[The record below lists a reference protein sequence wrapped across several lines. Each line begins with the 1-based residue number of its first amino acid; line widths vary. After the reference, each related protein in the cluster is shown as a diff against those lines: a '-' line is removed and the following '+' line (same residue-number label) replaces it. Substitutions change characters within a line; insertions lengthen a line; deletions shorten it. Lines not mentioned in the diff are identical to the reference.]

1 MNLWENSEGSPA
13 LLGATWVAA
22 EQAWNF
28 ALYSQHASRVTL
40 LLFSAEN
47 LMRPVFTYEFDP
59 YRNKTGV
66 VWHARVPA
74 RRAEEACYYAYSLDG
89 TGGGSHASGFHP
101 EKLLLDPYANQ
112 IFFPPSYER
121 SLACGAGRNTG
132 KALLGVLDWEKTRFD
147 WGKDSRTRHDH
158 DLIIYEMHVR
168 GFTMNPNSRV
178 VPERRGTFAGV
189 VEKIPYLRELGITA
203 VELMPVFEFD
213 DTEPNYWGYMPINF
227 FAPHAHY
234 ATHNG
239 DRCAVR
245 ECKAMVKA
253 LHEAGIEVILD
264 VVYNHTGEGNESGPT
279 LSFRG
284 IDDPSYYI
292 HSRDPHHPYADFT
305 GVGNTLNCA
314 NPAVRRLIVESLR
327 YWVREMHVDGFRFDL
342 ASVFSRDSSGAVN
355 FDEPAIFG
363 DIASDPDLARV
374 RLIAEPWEGNGQYPN
389 YELGSSPVVT
399 GAAAEAC
406 CQKPACAC
414 PPTPVILQRSFPGMG
429 WRQWNDK
436 FRNTLRRFVKGDAG
450 FVGDLMTR
458 IYGSSDVFPDSPE
471 RAYRAYQSVNYV
483 ASHDGPTLYDLVAYT
498 SEDSWNCGEID
509 GEAGISKEVLQ
520 LRKKQVKNFFCLLM
534 LANGTPMLR
543 AGDEFLQTQ
552 YGQRNPY
559 DIDSPLTWLDWHR
572 LNAHRDVFR
581 FFQRMIDFRKR
592 HTSIARSVFWRN
604 DIRWYGVGPDVDW
617 SQESRSLA
625 YCLHG
630 ASVNDADIYV
640 MINGFWEPLAF
651 DIQEGNASDWI
662 RVIDTDCPNPEDF
675 LDPGSARV
683 LNSLRWVVQPRSIV
697 VLEGTAVDG
706 SAGQYRQ
713 RAGRSRKG

>member
-59 YRNKTGV
+59 YRNKTGA
-66 VWHARVPA
+66 VWHARIPA
-74 RRAEEACYYAYSLDG
+74 RGAEDARYYTYSVDG
-89 TGGGSHASGFHP
+89 PGGDSHASGFHP
-101 EKLLLDPYANQ
+101 ERLLLDPYANQ
-112 IFFPPSYER
+112 VFFPPSYER

>member
-74 RRAEEACYYAYSLDG
+74 RRAEEACYYVYSLDG
-89 TGGGSHASGFHP
+89 TGGASGFHP

-112 IFFPPSYER
+112 VFFPPSYER